1 MNPLAMTLH
10 ELEATL
16 AAGATLTRE
25 QAAPLLASTDLLSLG
40 VLGESARKVRSGDR
54 VTYGRVCAFQPGAPA
69 ADPGQAGEV
78 RLAGTPES
86 ADDAR
91 LWTRDARRFAGDL
104 ALTGFSLADLLE
116 LCGGDHLALADLA
129 RALRADGLESIA
141 ETPLDALGDIENVVE
156 VLRAVLHGGL
166 GAWRATIDEA
176 APGRRLDLIEC
187 AVTAQR
193 ETGAF
198 RAFAPLPRRDPVD
211 TPATG
216 YDDVRTIAIARL
228 MTDIPAIQVDWPLY
242 GPKLAQVAIA
252 YGANDLDGIAPVDTS
267 ALGPRRA
274 PKEDIERHIR
284 AASGQPV
291 ERDGR
296 YAVRPATDQSRDES
310 RDRRDGV

>member
-1 MNPLAMTLH
+1 MRRSNP
-10 ELEATL
+10 
-16 AAGATLTRE
+16 
-25 QAAPLLASTDLLSLG
+25 
-40 VLGESARKVRSGDR
+40 ARQPPIPVRPGK
-54 VTYGRVCAFQPGAPA
+54 CA
-69 ADPGQAGEV
+69 
-78 RLAGTPES
+78 
-86 ADDAR
+86 
-91 LWTRDARRFAGDL
+91 WWARRTRPTRRGCGRGARGSSP
-104 ALTGFSLADLLE
+104 ASSPLTGFSLAALLE

-141 ETPLDALGDIENVVE
+141 ETPLDALGDTENVVE
-156 VLRAVLHGGL
+156 VLRAVRHGGL

-252 YGANDLDGIAPVDTS
+252 YGANDIDGIAPMDTDV
-267 ALGPRRA
+267 LGPRRA

-296 YAVRPATDQSRDES
+296 YAARPAADLSRDPS
-310 RDRRDGV
+310 RDRRDGA